1 MKNVTTHGLSVC
13 AVCVWGLGP
22 RGQGADLLA
31 LRILQGLD
39 QDSRCLEM
47 VRGVGLAAA
56 VAAAAMA
63 ATVATAGAGAALGR
77 VRGWLLLIDG
87 AAWWSASSPS
97 SRWRLRRPSP
107 ARSWGFG
114 AGAVV
119 FWPGYETA
127 ARDDED
133 AAWRSRASGGYRYVK
148 RTEHRQSFRAV
159 RYHSTKL
166 PLFNKASVPSP
177 FRIEQPDHLY
187 GTTAAPLGMVFAL
200 EGLFTDGHG
209 LQRTPPSKKATYGGL
224 TPKSSKKQRACSS
237 GSQPQKTPSSRKR
250 KLVDENVQ
258 YLVGLVSETAAQ
270 HRARHVEMHPQ
281 CPRCKWLAW
290 GDQWKRKQGSNVLFS
305 GREEERIEWVAER
318 PIGLGGHW
326 ALGCAVCS
334 FAAKRLRSSCRGGS
348 RISCTWAKFESCP
361 ESLQAQALAQHGA
374 CEGHRLSLDLYL
386 SPEKP
391 LREIVGNMT
400 DRDLLK
406 GSVPR
411 PTDWL
416 RMWRYTVEGSS
427 FRSSARITSTEAFL
441 GASTSGSRQDM
452 KALMQTMVGQIRS
465 QKHVRLKLAS
475 FISIMVD
482 DRGAYKVV
490 RYRCDCADGSKLY
503 DEGILTVIH
512 KGGCGMQVEEWDDD
526 FCEREAAAI
535 IDGIKQF
542 CTLDAAFDKDLFS
555 HFESHTL
562 VYASDGCPAALK
574 TGLVLKDKDLLP
586 ALVCILR
593 DPAHAVRIAA
603 KDPLKADERFGSFWK
618 QMFDSPHALIR
629 DVEFSDQMRAKLES
643 AQERVRDV
651 LGSQGGGLTAIL
663 KHLRAAK
670 PRFESYATPARR
682 YCLMLNSLAL
692 LLAMTASDKRKERP
706 VREKAEELLTSM
718 TPESVVIAGLTAD
731 YAAESLDFTRA
742 FDRSDIDPASVAFTR
757 NAFVDRMQAL
767 FLQGL
772 AALEPPGDPLADRT
786 MLQIAMEQV
795 AACNVFHFNDKKHCL
810 WSAGASAK
818 VKDSMAHMAAIV
830 EANIDRVLA
839 ELPDTDI
846 SIAMQ
851 TFNLQEWSK
860 PDISVVRVDS
870 LRRHFR
876 NLCKCLDLDPSVGE
890 REFKDALPP
899 AISAYRDA
907 LLNLPHGGV
916 VDHRVVWGGLLGAT
930 MFANLQ
936 VLPAVIRFYMAVPV
950 GTCEVERSLGT
961 MAAALNDHTGPLGVH
976 VLWEL
981 VELKLDGPTREEDL
995 FVKGGGDDGPFKFT
1009 DFSRA
1014 CQKAWIFR
1022 HGRRFRALQKNG
1034 PESHRSALEQRSIL
1048 CAADEEQPQL

>member
-107 ARSWGFG
+107 AHSWGSG

-562 VYASDGCPAALK
+562 IFASDGCQAALK
-574 TGLVLKDKDLLP
+574 TGRVLKDKHLLP

-772 AALEPPGDPLADRT
+772 AALEPPDDPLADRT